1 MSDFQWEIMMPLP
14 PHIFWN
20 QRCLE
25 HYKDDCQAVIS
36 GLLEGTVPLEV
47 SNPEE
52 ARQHLED
59 QERRKGQQQ
68 QQQQQRSRQGDE
80 TATMNLAAAAA
91 TGVVTLQ
98 RGQVWKGKRQ
108 DTGGPALPPLSA
120 QDRERVKQMA
130 VSVWDDDDEAGY
142 SAWWRSGEPGRA
154 GGPNRFEDVNFDPY
168 DDEYDD
174 TYDLDVG
181 ATEHLTI
188 DTDVAPPP
196 KSRTADFTEAEGD
209 AEPEEEE
216 EEREESGSNSEGQ
229 AEPPPPPHNSQSE
242 SASGKS
248 RRGNYQRGRGGRGRQ
263 TELARP
269 VNGTA
274 QPPQDKSRTQPPKA
288 VASGRGGGDR
298 GHLEPASNFVGS
310 QRSPS
315 ARTWTQQQQGPRQS
329 YGDRNDV
336 RLTMKSTIH
345 SHDSIGEED
354 NEEKP
359 TQKNTLPLEDPAVI
373 RARREA
379 AAEARASRRGR
390 IVRTQPTDVP
400 PQPLPRDGDFF
411 PTSPEA
417 RKPWYA
423 GPSGRPDQQPRGGAR
438 GRPSAA
444 RGGDFSRGR
453 AAAPDSAGHP
463 EAESSS
469 RQKNR
474 QHTAAGRLTPPPPAP
489 ASSLK
494 RRGEITAYQAKLK
507 ERYGS
512 HNQRVLA
519 DRKRQL

>member
-1 MSDFQWEIMMPLP
+1 MAAI
-14 PHIFWN
+14 
-20 QRCLE
+20 
-25 HYKDDCQAVIS
+25 
-36 GLLEGTVPLEV
+36 
-47 SNPEE
+47 
-52 ARQHLED
+52 RQHLEE

-68 QQQQQRSRQGDE
+68 QQQQHQHQRPRQDDK

-98 RGQVWKGKRQ
+98 RGQIWKGKRQ
-108 DTGGPALPPLSA
+108 DAGGPALPPLSA

-130 VSVWDDDDEAGY
+130 VSVWDDDDDDDRAGY

-188 DTDVAPPP
+188 DTDVALPP

-209 AEPEEEE
+209 AELEEEE
-216 EEREESGSNSEGQ
+216 EEKEESGSDSEDQ
-229 AEPPPPPHNSQSE
+229 AEPPPPLHNGQSE
-242 SASGKS
+242 SAAGKS
-248 RRGNYQRGRGGRGRQ
+248 RGGHYQRGRGGRGGRGRQ
-263 TELARP
+263 AELARP
-269 VNGTA
+269 FNGTA
-274 QPPQDKSRTQPPKA
+274 QPPQEKSRTQPPKA
-288 VASGRGGGDR
+288 VASGRAGGDR

-315 ARTWTQQQQGPRQS
+315 TRTWTQQQQQGPRQS

-336 RLTMKSTIH
+336 RLTLKSTTH
-345 SHDSIGEED
+345 SHGSIGEED

-423 GPSGRPDQQPRGGAR
+423 GPSGRPDQQPRGGR

-444 RGGDFSRGR
+444 PGGDFSRSR

-463 EAESSS
+463 ETESSS
-469 RQKNR
+469 RQNNNR
-474 QHTAAGRLTPPPPAP
+474 QHTTAGRLTPPPPAP

-494 RRGEITAYQAKLK
+494 RRGGITAYQAKLK